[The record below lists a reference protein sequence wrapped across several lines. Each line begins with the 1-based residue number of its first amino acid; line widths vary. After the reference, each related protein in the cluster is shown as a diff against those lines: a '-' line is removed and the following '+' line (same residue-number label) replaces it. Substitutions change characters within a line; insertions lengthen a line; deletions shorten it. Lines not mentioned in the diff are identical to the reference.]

1 MVGCPDHMREEGVS
15 RRRGYKNVWY
25 RMAQNFT
32 CMWGLESFP
41 TFVHQGKGKGQG
53 VVDQE
58 RAGPSRRMV
67 DGGELELSQTLRL
80 CRTCSTSS
88 PAEGK
93 RSTAHDNRG
102 SYSMRYLRPLWCG
115 IAGGADGYDSHG
127 EVIDVARGIGL
138 HKHGRW

>member
-1 MVGCPDHMREEGVS
+1 MVEVVPDTWGKQELAGEGETKMS
-15 RRRGYKNVWY
+15 FIAWPKNSPACGGWRASPLSLISARSGMWLTRTWY
-25 RMAQNFT
+25 
-32 CMWGLESFP
+32 
-41 TFVHQGKGKGQG
+41 
-53 VVDQE
+53 DQ
-58 RAGPSRRMV
+58 AAAWY

-88 PAEGK
+88 SAEGK